1 MYRRDSTK
9 PNIFDFIST
18 KVIHSNF
25 SMTKLA
31 ENIKWI
37 RLLKGLSQAEFG
49 AIFKV
54 SKDAIYTYES
64 GRTVPNA
71 AILSK
76 LATMAGI
83 SISDLENKDLK
94 QLDVNV
100 INPDTK
106 KVEFTLAPNGANQHE
121 KEIEHLRELLKAE
134 KEKNE
139 LLKQLV
145 EKSSKKS

>member
-1 MYRRDSTK
+1 MQ
-9 PNIFDFIST
+9 
-18 KVIHSNF
+18 
-25 SMTKLA
+25 LA

-37 RLLKGLSQAEFG
+37 RLLKGLSQAKFG
-49 AIFKV
+49 DLLEV
-54 SKDAIYTYES
+54 SKDAVYTYEV

-71 AILSK
+71 ALLSK
-76 LATMAGI
+76 IATMAGV
-83 SISDLENKDLK
+83 SISDLQNKDLK
-94 QLDVNV
+94 NQTIHV

-106 KVEFTLAPNGANQHE
+106 KVEFTLAPNGANQQ
-121 KEIEHLRELLKAE
+121 EIELKHLRELLKAE